1 MVSNGARGG
10 TRTHTPV
17 RTTRFKR
24 VAFTSYATRA
34 HRPRYRSHSAGTQRP
49 LQPCRQPP
57 PVCAT
62 QHGGPSSA
70 ALQYPQVSVAAV
82 ANGWRSSPKTP
93 SAGRGWNRRRAP
105 IRSQSYR
112 CFTPT
117 AGREGSATDVPPAL
131 DRRRR
136 YAAAAALDRSGLAA
150 IERPELAFADGS
162 PTSPSRST
170 ASHKA
175 DRTKSALAPA
185 RRLATTIPS
194 IMSASTAPRGR
205 PRRRTDTSGRPALR
219 RIERSRSG
227 RLGGL
232 AKSGTTRSRN
242 RVARPRERAAE
253 AKASEV
259 MPEVVPEVV
268 PIDRYRRAGV

>member
-1 MVSNGARGG
+1 MSDGARGG

-24 VAFTSYATRA
+24 AAFASYATRA
-34 HRPRYRSHSAGTQRP
+34 HQPRYRLAPRRYATTSATVSTTTASPCNSTGRP
-49 LQPCRQPP
+49 LIRGPAVPADVGSCRRERMAVVPEGA
-57 PVCAT
+57 CAD
-62 QHGGPSSA
+62 
-70 ALQYPQVSVAAV
+70 
-82 ANGWRSSPKTP
+82 
-93 SAGRGWNRRRAP
+93 RGWNRRRAF

-112 CFTPT
+112 CFTPR
-117 AGREGSATDVPPAL
+117 AGREGSATDVPAAL
-131 DRRRR
+131 DRRRG
-136 YAAAAALDRSGLAA
+136 YAAAALGRSGLAA
-150 IERPELAFADGS
+150 IERPGMAFAAGS

-170 ASHKA
+170 ANHKA

-205 PRRRTDTSGRPALR
+205 PRRRTDTSGRPARR

-242 RVARPRERAAE
+242 RVARPSERAAE

-259 MPEVVPEVV
+259 IPEVIPEVV